1 MGILE
6 YKKLLGNNFWVM
18 VNKDINFNCS
28 DVDVNNEYLRGMNW
42 LIDI

>member
-6 YKKLLGNNFWVM
+6 YKKLLGNNFWL
-18 VNKDINFNCS
+18 NKDINFNCS